1 MSSSQSTIDFI
12 LDQLRVLNNV
22 TARKMFGE
30 YALYCGGKVVGLVC
44 SDTLFIKIT
53 EPGKKFV
60 GKYYQEGF
68 AYKGAKVS
76 MLVDMDRIE
85 DDEWLCKLVSITAE
99 NVDFPKKK
107 IKV

>member
-1 MSSSQSTIDFI
+1 MATTQSTIDFI
-12 LDQLRVLNNV
+12 LDQLNSLGNV
-22 TARKMFGE
+22 SVRKMFGE

-44 SDTLFIKIT
+44 NNTLFIKIT

-60 GKYYQEGF
+60 GEYYQEGF

-76 MLVDMDRIE
+76 MLIEGGLIE
-85 DDEWLCKLVSITAE
+85 DDEWLSKLVGITAE
-99 NVDFPKKK
+99 NIDFPKKK

>member
-12 LDQLRVLNNV
+12 LDQLSALENV
-22 TARKMFGE
+22 SARKMFGD

-44 SDTLFIKIT
+44 ENNLFIKIT

-60 GKYYQEGF
+60 GKYYEEGF

-76 MLVDMDRIE
+76 MLIDGDRIE
-85 DDEWLCKLVSITAE
+85 DDEWLCKLVAITAE